1 MVYWLSAPG
10 VRRQLA
16 VGDATPDCCAI
27 DYCALAYDRV
37 RPRLMAQSCLIGGRE
52 GLQTRATLAD
62 WDDPRCRLDRQR
74 DYPGTSITAAIAP
87 IFEAYA
93 TFFEADGVAIAAHE
107 RSVVDH
113 NRD

>member
-1 MVYWLSAPG
+1 
-10 VRRQLA
+10 
-16 VGDATPDCCAI
+16 
-27 DYCALAYDRV
+27 
-37 RPRLMAQSCLIGGRE
+37 MAQSCLIGGRE
-52 GLQTRATLAD
+52 GLQARATLAD

>member
-1 MVYWLSAPG
+1 MKVSTDG
-10 VRRQLA
+10 RRWH
-16 VGDATPDCCAI
+16 
-27 DYCALAYDRV
+27 
-37 RPRLMAQSCLIGGRE
+37 IGTIRDVDWI
-52 GLQTRATLAD
+52 AD
-62 WDDPRCRLDRQR
+62 GTT
-74 DYPGTSITAAIAP
+74 PGTSIIAAIPP